1 MLLKVSYPL
10 HLVYK
15 GITSFR
21 NFLFD
26 QGLLKEFHPEVPTIG
41 VGNLTVGGTGKT
53 PMVDYLLDL
62 LSDRNLGVISRGYG
76 RKTKGFLEIRP
87 SSSAE
92 EVGDEPRMLAD
103 KHPEARFFVSEDRVK
118 GIQRA
123 LDLYSDIHTF
133 VFDDVYQHRY
143 LKPDFLILLSD
154 YHRPFYKDHVL
165 PYGRLRESRK
175 GADRADVV
183 IITKCPLDISES
195 EKNGIEKEVRRY
207 STSPVFF
214 APYQIQVPQNGKGNQ
229 LEKGSKVVL
238 LSAIAENKKFFEQ
251 QSKNYEIIK
260 HYAFRDH
267 YKIPPIKIKEI
278 LSKHQDVAILTTEK
292 DLVKIRQDIGTED
305 LDRVFT
311 PVVKVEMGEDFG
323 KYLRTQLGFVEK
335 P

>member
-53 PMVDYLLDL
+53 PMVDFLLDL

-76 RKTKGFLEIRP
+76 RRTKGFLEIQP
-87 SSSAE
+87 SSTAE

-103 KHPEARFFVSEDRVK
+103 KHPEVRFFVSEDRVN
-118 GIQRA
+118 GIRRA
-123 LDLYSDIHTF
+123 QELYSDINAF
-133 VFDDVYQHRY
+133 IFDDVYQHRY
-143 LKPDFLILLSD
+143 VKPDFLILLSD
-154 YHRPFYKDHVL
+154 FNRPFYKDHVL

-183 IITKCPLDISES
+183 IITKCPLDLSDF
-195 EKNGIEKEVRRY
+195 EKAEIEKEVRKY
-207 STSPVFF
+207 STAPVFF
-214 APYQIQVPQNGKGNQ
+214 APYLIQVPQNGKGQ
-229 LEKGSKVVL
+229 LLERGTKVVL

-251 QSKNYEIIK
+251 QSKNYEIIR

-267 YKIPPIKIKEI
+267 YKIPQAKIKEI
-278 LSKHQDVAILTTEK
+278 LSTHKDLAILTTEK
-292 DLVKIRQDIGTED
+292 DWVKIKQDIGAED
-305 LDRVFT
+305 MDRVFT
-311 PVVKVEMGEDFG
+311 PVVKVGMGEDFG